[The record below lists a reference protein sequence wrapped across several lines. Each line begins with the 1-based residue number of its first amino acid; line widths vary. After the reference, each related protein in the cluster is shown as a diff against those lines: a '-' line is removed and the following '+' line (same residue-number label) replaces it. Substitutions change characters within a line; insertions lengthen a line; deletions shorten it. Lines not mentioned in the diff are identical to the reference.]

1 MSQADNAVEKFKE
14 LKRRAEAAKEAHV
27 RCKTKLESVN
37 SELGELW
44 KEVSAKYGVQ
54 NIDDLKVLVEKYRR
68 EVDEGLDN
76 LEKVLEDYKEVMA

>member
-1 MSQADNAVEKFKE
+1 VSQADNAVEKFKE
-14 LKRRAEAAKEAHV
+14 LKRRAEVAKEAHV